1 MLLFYKLFSFSTR
14 TPNRWRE
21 DNNSNIFYLKWEK
34 QVLALAACVWP
45 EPGLRPSASVL
56 TFWPRLTLPP
66 HRCASLHE
74 QPCFPNVGWSY
85 YGPLGIRQILPGIRF
100 PHSRMISCSGIQET
114 LQIVPARI
122 RSCRSLSDM
131 SRGLICGAISPYAAA
146 PINIIGHHKALPR
159 DNAHLWHSGT
169 LGLDTRSGATLVGII
184 LCSFRFSFIY
194 FIGPFLARRKIF
206 KNFIYIQNYSRRA
219 CSQNTKN
226 QQFPMDCTRIG
237 SAYSCFLPKLA

>member
-131 SRGLICGAISPYAAA
+131 ARGLIRGAISPYAAA

-184 LCSFRFSFIY
+184 LCSFRFSYFTLSAHFWPDEKFQKFHIY
-194 FIGPFLARRKIF
+194 SKLFEEGLFAEHQK
-206 KNFIYIQNYSRRA
+206 
-219 CSQNTKN
+219 
-226 QQFPMDCTRIG
+226 
-237 SAYSCFLPKLA
+237 SAISNGLH